1 MSEMQVHNWNEIEPH
16 HNSGRVQRV
25 ISGENITVLRQT
37 IPAGTP
43 LRPHSHPHEQMTIVF
58 GGRARFT
65 CEGKSVELGP
75 GGIVV
80 LPPDKEHMTENI
92 GDGELVCEEIF
103 APVREELARMAAPSA
118 L

>member
-1 MSEMQVHNWNEIEPH
+1 MPEMQVHNWNEIEPH

-25 ISGENITVLRQT
+25 ISGERITVLRQT
-37 IPAGTP
+37 IPVGAP
-43 LRPHSHPHEQMTIVF
+43 LRPHSHPHEQVTIIH

-80 LPPDKEHMTENI
+80 LPPDKEHKTENI
-92 GDGELVCEEIF
+92 GDEELVFEEIF
-103 APVREELARMAAPSA
+103 SPVREEIAQLAAPST